1 MTANAKY
8 TAQGLVVSKKS
19 PIFALPNQRNSAN
32 QDIVDRTLWAYSRS
46 TSALRGCAGLATWG
60 IRPLCIYSSTTFDE
74 QCQIRSKVVGRSIV
88 TLPHRAWTTAC
99 SLIERF
105 FSSISN
111 SPISFGSKF
120 TDNRRRLL
128 TATLRLSRPAHR
140 LWRLVQQSSSSSVV
154 VFLSALTGCLSCDA
168 SSRNAK
174 TLVICD

>member
-8 TAQGLVVSKKS
+8 MAQGLVVSKKS
-19 PIFALPNQRNSAN
+19 PIFALPKVLISAN
-32 QDIVDRTLWAYSRS
+32 QYIVENTLWAYPCS
-46 TSALRGCAGLATWG
+46 TSALRGRASLARFMG
-60 IRPLCIYSSTTFDE
+60 VRPLCIYLSTTFDE
-74 QCQIRSKVVGRSIV
+74 QCQRWSKVVGRSIV

-99 SLIERF
+99 YLIERF
-105 FSSISN
+105 FSSISQC
-111 SPISFGSKF
+111 PISSGSKF

-154 VFLSALTGCLSCDA
+154 VLLSALTGYSSCVA

-174 TLVICD
+174 SLVI